1 MNIIDTFRYLVSL
14 EEHKHFSRAAQ
25 ACHITQPA
33 LSNALKALEEEMGV
47 KIVNRGRNYQGLTAE
62 GRQVL
67 ASAYQVLHEIG
78 KLKSEINS
86 HYSLQLNLGW
96 KQHFI
101 LDSIKKK
108 IKYRSEYRG
117 IKEMDLLLGAFVK
130 KYIDNLNYNDLL
142 DLYEILEKDD
152 DVIFKWYSDF
162 DSSINIPSNKVSKLL
177 RQFKLK

>member
-86 HYSLQLNLGW
+86 QKSAPVGNLIIG
-96 KQHFI
+96 
-101 LDSIKKK
+101 S
-108 IKYRSEYRG
+108 
-117 IKEMDLLLGAFVK
+117 
-130 KYIDNLNYNDLL
+130 
-142 DLYEILEKDD
+142 
-152 DVIFKWYSDF
+152 
-162 DSSINIPSNKVSKLL
+162 IPSTLPVASQFAASIFEEFDGLKPTVRSMTSHDLELSLENLSVDIAFGYTERPPVHMQEL
-177 RQFKLK
+177 RVIPQDEEKYFFIKSIFA